1 MTRRVIL
8 CLGVL
13 YPVAVYVGGYYFP
26 PQAIALVLALVVVT
40 RRTGAFGVRIGPGSV
55 ACGLLLA
62 ALAFGLNSAL
72 PLKMYPVAVN
82 ASLLAIFGSSLRYP
96 PSVAERIA
104 RIRVPDLP
112 PPVVAY
118 TRKVTWAWCVFFVAN
133 GLAALWTA
141 TRWTVQ
147 AWFYYNGI
155 IAYLLVA
162 VMFAGEWLVRRR
174 VLAGYRW

>member
-1 MTRRVIL
+1 VVVY
-8 CLGVL
+8 LG
-13 YPVAVYVGGYYFP
+13 GSYFP
-26 PQAIALVLALVVVT
+26 PQALALVLALVALT
-40 RRTGAFGVRIGPGSV
+40 RRTGAFGVRIGPWSV

-62 ALAFGLNSAL
+62 ALAFGFNNAL
-72 PLKMYPVAVN
+72 PLKLYPVAVN
-82 ASLLAIFGSSLRYP
+82 ASLLAIFGSSLKYP
-96 PSVAERIA
+96 PCVAERVA

-133 GLAALWTA
+133 GLVALWTA
-141 TRWTVQ
+141 TRWPVQ

-155 IAYLLVA
+155 IAYLLVG

-174 VLAGYRW
+174 VLAEYHW